1 MTEPQ
6 NDTTDDVTPDDLRIA
21 VMRLARRMRIER
33 VDGDV
38 TDGQLSVLFTLAKH
52 GPQTAGSLSEHD
64 RVSAPSMTRTV
75 GALVDAGLVS
85 RTTAPDD
92 GRKVL
97 VDLTDTGQLIVAQTR
112 ERRIAWFNQQLET
125 LGADEQRTLLA
136 ATPIIRAL
144 ADS

>member
-1 MTEPQ
+1 MTDQ
-6 NDTTDDVTPDDLRIA
+6 TVDDLRIA
-21 VMRLARRMRIER
+21 VMRLARRMRLER

-38 TDGQLSVLFTLAKH
+38 TDGQLSVLFVLAKH
-52 GPQTAGSLSEHD
+52 GPQTLGSLSEHD

-75 GALVDAGLVS
+75 GALVDAGLVARS
-85 RTTAPDD
+85 TAPDD

-97 VDLTDTGQLIVAQTR
+97 VDLTDAGTRIVDATR
-112 ERRIAWFNQQLET
+112 ERRVAWFDTHLASLSPE
-125 LGADEQRTLLA
+125 DQRTLLD